1 VFGSLEACRRLSGSK
16 EEERFREGGSLFF
29 FRLGACHERLNL
41 LAVEHGRQK
50 TLVLETTLQKDGRF
64 LGVQSGAVEY
74 IQLKLLFL
82 P

>member
-1 VFGSLEACRRLSGSK
+1 LVHWKLVGDYRDQRKKSVSAKAVRSS
-16 EEERFREGGSLFF
+16 F
-29 FRLGACHERLNL
+29 FRLDACHERLNL

-50 TLVLETTLQKDGRF
+50 TFVLETTLQKDGRF